1 MLQDNGGVFMKKS
14 IVLASTILVT
24 ISLAACGNQSSSS
37 ENTSSSNVKVTKKAA
52 SKSSSSSAK
61 PQTDRFNNNEYG
73 IMGYLM
79 LVQRSANELANAPKN
94 RNAESSMEIKKN
106 GNVYTLGMLPIGHS
120 VNVIVNNDN
129 VTVKYDENTD
139 GSGMGD
145 KNGSKTYSKQEL
157 ASKYASQKDEID
169 KVIKKYNLDSDTDTN
184 NSNQQAA
191 PTDLDEK
198 TEAVLIY
205 AKANGFDTLD
215 VSDNNTASIELS
227 TADNGRRTVGYGSDG
242 DVQYQIDG
250 NNVTYWTLDHS
261 DDTPAYK
268 QKMVE
273 HTTTLSEL
281 KQEFY
286 TPENHHQLTVDI
298 IADNMEEN

>member
-1 MLQDNGGVFMKKS
+1 MKKS
-14 IVLASTILVT
+14 IVLASTVLVT

-37 ENTSSSNVKVTKKAA
+37 KNTSNSSVKVTKKVV
-52 SKSSSSSAK
+52 SKSSSSSSK

-79 LVQRSANELANAPKN
+79 LVQRSATELANTQKN
-94 RNAESSMEIKKN
+94 DENNSNSDEGGMEIKKN

-145 KNGSKTYSKQEL
+145 KNASKTYSKQEL
-157 ASKYASQKDEID
+157 ASKYADQKDEID
-169 KVIKKYNLDSDTDTN
+169 KVIKKYNLDSNTDTN

-215 VSDNNTASIELS
+215 VSDNNTASMELS

-268 QKMVE
+268 QKMIE